1 MKHYSEIIKEYRL
14 KRNLSQKSLSNG
26 ICAQSIISKIEKNEL
41 TPSVELFFKI
51 INKLEIPF
59 DLFSEQFH
67 TELNKK
73 STSTLNTPEISKLLE
88 NRDYVTLNLII
99 NTLSTDNLSFSDSL
113 YYKYLSGIIEFS
125 YNKNIENSKIILSS
139 LLEIVNINYYS
150 DLYLHV
156 LHAFVSIYIEEKDYY
171 TAMKYLKKINHN
183 LSICSEANY
192 KTKFFYSYSLCLSYT
207 NDTKKA
213 IEYVNLAIN
222 NAVDNNSIYCLGD
235 SLVLKSSILFDLEL
249 YEKSLEICNKSL
261 LIFQINNNETMINYT
276 IKLKKQI
283 EAHLL
288 RRY

>member
-59 DLFSEQFH
+59 DLFSEQFC

-113 YYKYLSGIIEFS
+113 YYKYLSGIIECS
-125 YNKNIENSKIILSS
+125 YNKNIENSKIIKDRKHK
-139 LLEIVNINYYS
+139 LL
-150 DLYLHV
+150 
-156 LHAFVSIYIEEKDYY
+156 F
-171 TAMKYLKKINHN
+171 
-183 LSICSEANY
+183 
-192 KTKFFYSYSLCLSYT
+192 
-207 NDTKKA
+207 
-213 IEYVNLAIN
+213 
-222 NAVDNNSIYCLGD
+222 
-235 SLVLKSSILFDLEL
+235 
-249 YEKSLEICNKSL
+249 
-261 LIFQINNNETMINYT
+261 
-276 IKLKKQI
+276 
-283 EAHLL
+283 
-288 RRY
+288 